1 MNSIQVKNLE
11 GKPVSGATAVCV
23 SPETPA
29 VLKGFTLEGGGER
42 LQTDADGRLMLH
54 LTEQNAFIVI
64 ANEHGFGLAPGYD
77 LSRNPNM
84 VVKPWGRIE
93 GVRTNCGRPM
103 ANRRLRFRLGWREV
117 GSHEITQSLRIPMET
132 TTDSQGHFRFE
143 HVPAMAI
150 VISEARECP
159 TAVWFPLPVRVL
171 VKPETT
177 TFVELATQGQTVVGH
192 LNLENGLPEGIDPK
206 ELNDPKKFRG
216 SLNLDPIRPQPPDP
230 PEAIDSIAERTKW
243 WQAWFETETGGNWF
257 RSVLAGTIFGFNS
270 DGSFAAEL
278 VEPERFYVSCQYDRN
293 GETVHLHDKA
303 SYVIPAAAS
312 DACKP
317 FDIGKINLEKFG

>member
-132 TTDSQGHFRFE
+132 TTDSQGSRNGHRYFRSPGMP
-143 HVPAMAI
+143 HGSMVSSACSRA
-150 VISEARECP
+150 
-159 TAVWFPLPVRVL
+159 
-171 VKPETT
+171 
-177 TFVELATQGQTVVGH
+177 GQT
-192 LNLENGLPEGIDPK
+192 
-206 ELNDPKKFRG
+206 
-216 SLNLDPIRPQPPDP
+216 
-230 PEAIDSIAERTKW
+230 
-243 WQAWFETETGGNWF
+243 GNHN
-257 RSVLAGTIFGFNS
+257 I
-270 DGSFAAEL
+270 
-278 VEPERFYVSCQYDRN
+278 C
-293 GETVHLHDKA
+293 
-303 SYVIPAAAS
+303 
-312 DACKP
+312 
-317 FDIGKINLEKFG
+317 